1 MSAAAGAQSAAG
13 PRWRDVLAVWRRN
26 ALVWRRL
33 WGPALVLHFGEPLLY
48 LVGLGY
54 GLGVFI
60 REMAAMPYLTFLA
73 SGIVVSSAMT
83 TASLEGMYSVFTRMT
98 TQRTYDA
105 ILATP
110 VEVPALVAGEVLWCA
125 SKALLSSTAILL
137 VASALGAVAGP
148 RAVLVLPVAF
158 LTGLTFAAPAI
169 LIAALARNYDFFN
182 YYFVLAVT
190 PMYLLCG
197 VFFPIDSLPAGV
209 QAAVQVLPLTHAV
222 ALARPLVAG
231 TPSMD
236 VAMHL
241 GVLGGYAV
249 IGYALAR
256 RRVTRRLST

>member
-1 MSAAAGAQSAAG
+1 MSRRPQPGPAAG
-13 PRWRDVLAVWRRN
+13 PRWRDALAVWRRN

-83 TASLEGMYSVFTRMT
+83 TASLEGMYSVFTRMA

-110 VEVPALVAGEVLWCA
+110 VEVPSLVAGEVLWCA

-137 VASALGAVAGP
+137 VAAALGASAGP
-148 RAVLVLPVAF
+148 RALLALPVAF
-158 LTGLTFAAPAI
+158 LTGLAFAGPAI
-169 LIAALARNYDFFN
+169 VVAALARNYDFFN

-197 VFFPIDSLPAGV
+197 VFFPVDSLPEGV
-209 QAAVQVLPLTHAV
+209 QTAVQVLPLTHAV

-231 TPSMD
+231 TPLSE
-236 VAMHL
+236 VPTHL
-241 GVLGGYAV
+241 AVLCAYAAA
-249 IGYALAR
+249 GHALAHR
-256 RRVTRRLST
+256 QVMRRLAT